1 MQEEWSKMATN
12 YIKGELSRRGI
23 SYEQLREKL
32 KELGID
38 ETANSLNVKINRGTF
53 SFAFA
58 LQVMKAIG
66 TKTLRVEE
74 E

>member
-1 MQEEWSKMATN
+1 MQKEWAEMASN
-12 YIKGELSRRGI
+12 YLKAELSRRGI

-32 KELGID
+32 AVIGID
-38 ETANSLNVKINRGTF
+38 ETSNGLNVKINRGTF

-66 TKTLRVEE
+66 AKTLRIDD
-74 E
+74 